1 MLVAYF
7 NIRYFFL
14 RTSNGYCYWTFS
26 LIIISVAVLLTL
38 WVITLRRVVPTNQVY
53 IVQRAKSRTIN

>member
-1 MLVAYF
+1 MFVAYF
-7 NIRYFFL
+7 NIRYFFW

-26 LIIISVAVLLTL
+26 LVIISVAVLLTL
-38 WVITLRRVVPTNQVY
+38 WVITLRRVVPINRVH

>member
-1 MLVAYF
+1 MFVAYF

-14 RTSNGYCYWTFS
+14 RTSNGYCYWRFS
-26 LIIISVAVLLTL
+26 LIIINVTVLLTL
-38 WVITLRRVVPTNQVY
+38 WVIRLRRVVPTNQVY

>member
-26 LIIISVAVLLTL
+26 LVIINVTVLLTL

-53 IVQRAKSRTIN
+53 IVRRAKSRTIN